1 MIHDYFRG
9 GDPLIINEYD
19 YELNRYHMVVEDVGL
34 HINSLNAIE
43 LEQGRSEKDIKMLR
57 RSSSII
63 KTLLNK
69 LEEAETERDYYKEKF
84 EQWRK
89 YYKLSA
95 KAYGKLTKG
104 GSSDEKVSMDKD
116 S

>member
-1 MIHDYFRG
+1 MVHNYYRG

-19 YELNRYHMVVEDVGL
+19 YELNRYRMVVEDVGL

-43 LEQGRSEKDIKMLR
+43 GEQGISERDIKTLR

-63 KTLLNK
+63 ITLLNK
-69 LEEAETERDYYKEKF
+69 LEETETERDYYKEKF
-84 EQWRK
+84 EQWRE
-89 YYKLSA
+89 YYKLK
-95 KAYGKLTKG
+95 KAYGELTKG

>member
-1 MIHDYFRG
+1 MVHNYYRG

-19 YELNRYHMVVEDVGL
+19 YELNRYRMVVEDVGL

-43 LEQGRSEKDIKMLR
+43 GEQGISERDIKTLR

-63 KTLLNK
+63 ITLLNK

-84 EQWRK
+84 EQWRE
-89 YYKLSA
+89 YYKFK
-95 KAYGKLTKG
+95 KAYGKVTKG

>member
-1 MIHDYFRG
+1 MVHNYYRG

-19 YELNRYHMVVEDVGL
+19 YELNRYRMVVEDVGL
-34 HINSLNAIE
+34 HLNNLNAME
-43 LEQGRSEKDIKMLR
+43 REQGRSERDVRILR
-57 RSSSII
+57 RSGSII
-63 KTLLNK
+63 ITLLNK

-84 EQWRK
+84 EQWK
-89 YYKLSA
+89 EYYKLQ